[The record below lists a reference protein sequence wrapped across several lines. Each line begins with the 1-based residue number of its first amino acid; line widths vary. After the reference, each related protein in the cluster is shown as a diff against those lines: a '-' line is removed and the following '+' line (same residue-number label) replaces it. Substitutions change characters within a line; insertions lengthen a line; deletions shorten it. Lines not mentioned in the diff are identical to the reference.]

1 MRELINLLTES
12 RGLGARRAGEEFVS
26 VDNPNDKIYVNSV
39 TFYPEDR
46 PAYDSYEEMAS
57 ALQQIVHSIPGAA
70 VDLIGRF
77 KPSNLAFG
85 IAVFDRADGTRLAF
99 VKPFTAKAMD
109 PTANNWDNQT
119 GIPGFR
125 YNSKAAAKT
134 QAGMTPQ
141 DILSQ
146 PSDLDA
152 QSLVD
157 QIVARFGDGS
167 PQALAAQAVAAGQ
180 PFPIVVPAAAGESF
194 SAFTD
199 YFCELLHP
207 IALQTGQYTGNA
219 ATAAENFL
227 AGNSYADCTINFGK
241 EKTEGL
247 SDSILIS
254 PSGQK
259 IKVSSKS
266 GQGAAAS
273 AKNLVDAA
281 NEVADSNPK
290 LVKKHKDVIE
300 LVRGMVQAGQA
311 GAPLELGV
319 KYGIID
325 EDDANDIRNFK
336 KLPKL
341 YSLED
346 AEYLYSPRM
355 RKLVKERMPK
365 DTENINVYYHCM
377 AVVAHKVAEYV
388 NEHTN
393 FSAAASEI
401 LNNGALVQVYTKA
414 KETPTEWILQGF
426 DTVWPG
432 NSVTGVKFSAGK
444 TYYSTGIK
452 GNFTF
457 KILKNGATD
466 LADETGEVDN
476 MAAAEPKK
484 KLKSPS
490 ATMSADKITRP
501 GREKRASAAGQGM
514 GRERR

>member
-1 MRELINLLTES
+1 MRDLINLLTES
-12 RGLGARRAGEEFVS
+12 RGLGARRPGEEFVS
-26 VDNPNDKIYVNSV
+26 VTNPEDKIYVRSV
-39 TFYPEDR
+39 NFYPEDR
-46 PAYDSYEEMAS
+46 IAYDSYEDMATN
-57 ALQQIVHSIPGAA
+57 LQQIVHAIPGAA
-70 VDLIGRF
+70 VDLIGKF
-77 KPSNLAFG
+77 KQTNLAFG
-85 IAVFDRADGTRLAF
+85 IAVFDRPDGTRLAF
-99 VKPFTAKAMD
+99 VKPFTSKAPD

-141 DILSQ
+141 DILVTQ
-146 PSDLDA
+146 PSELDA
-152 QSLVD
+152 QGVVN
-157 QIVARFGDGS
+157 QIVTKFGEGS
-167 PQALAAQAVAAGQ
+167 AQALAAQAVAAGQ
-180 PFPIVVPAAAGESF
+180 PFPIAVPAPAGESF

-219 ATAAENFL
+219 ALAAEKFL
-227 AGNSYADCTINFGK
+227 AGDSYADCTINFGND
-241 EKTEGL
+241 KTEGL
-247 SDSILIS
+247 SDSILIG

-290 LVKKHKDVIE
+290 LLRKHKDVIE

-319 KYGIID
+319 KYGIIN
-325 EDDANDIRNFK
+325 EDDANDIRGFK

-365 DTENINVYYHCM
+365 DTENVNVYYHCM

-388 NEHTN
+388 NENTN

-414 KETPTEWILQGF
+414 KETPTEWILQEF
-426 DTVWPG
+426 RTIWPG

-457 KILKNGATD
+457 KILKNGAKD
-466 LADETGEVDN
+466 LEDETDEVDN
-476 MAAAEPKK
+476 MAAEEPKK
-484 KLKSPS
+484 KLKDPGAS
-490 ATMSADKITRP
+490 MSADKITKP
-501 GREKRASAAGQGM
+501 GRDKRSTIKGVDRA
-514 GRERR
+514 RR